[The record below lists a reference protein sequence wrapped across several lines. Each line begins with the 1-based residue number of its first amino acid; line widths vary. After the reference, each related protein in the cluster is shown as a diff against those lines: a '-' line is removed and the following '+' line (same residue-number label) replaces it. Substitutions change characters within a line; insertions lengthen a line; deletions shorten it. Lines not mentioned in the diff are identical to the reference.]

1 MTETNSH
8 NGAATPYLN
17 GAPRSTT
24 PGIPAAEKPAI
35 EAAIEKLDGFKVTFR
50 EALVGVTEITS
61 LLKQSVRDQKAGEK
75 EVQSVRQTLRSLQS
89 VRI

>member
-1 MTETNSH
+1 LFYELFCFNAVKGKAVQRKTKSEKEVTNRSH
-8 NGAATPYLN
+8 GTHFT
-17 GAPRSTT
+17 G
-24 PGIPAAEKPAI
+24 
-35 EAAIEKLDGFKVTFR
+35 VTDSR
-50 EALVGVTEITS
+50 NRKIRRPGVTEITT